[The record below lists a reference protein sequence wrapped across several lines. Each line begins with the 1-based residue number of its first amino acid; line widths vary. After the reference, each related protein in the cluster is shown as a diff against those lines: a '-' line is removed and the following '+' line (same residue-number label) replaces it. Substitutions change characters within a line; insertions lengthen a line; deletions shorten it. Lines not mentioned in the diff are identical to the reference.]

1 MADARLTTEQRA
13 RIVGLAHTSL
23 TLTPRARRWILAN
36 ERRILAGQATRAPE
50 PEPLLMAMEAQCDAV

>member
-23 TLTPRARRWILAN
+23 TLTPRARGWIMAN
-36 ERRILAGQATRAPE
+36 ALRIVAGLPTEA
-50 PEPLLMAMEAQCDAV
+50 PEPLLTGVPDAS